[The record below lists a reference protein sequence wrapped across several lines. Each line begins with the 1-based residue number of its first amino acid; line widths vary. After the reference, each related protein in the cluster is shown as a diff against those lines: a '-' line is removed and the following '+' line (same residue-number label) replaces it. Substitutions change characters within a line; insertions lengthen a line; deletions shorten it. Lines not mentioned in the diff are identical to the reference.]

1 MVHQQI
7 DHVRRHAQVVIQ
19 PRQHL
24 QVGGFQL
31 AAQLLLHL
39 GDQHPEG
46 AVVLQKGRQVLGAVY
61 RALLRRG
68 RRRRLRR
75 TLDQAQPLQARF
87 RRIQPQLAPAQPGL
101 KLLLGDA
108 PVRPHQKQV

>member
-68 RRRRLRR
+68 RRRRFRR
-75 TLDQAQPLQARF
+75 ALDQAQPLQARF

-101 KLLLGDA
+101 QLLLGDA